1 MRSIVILA
9 MCLITAFSLV
19 TPAVAASLRV
29 APVILDLSAPTSAS
43 TIRVWNDAQRPINVQ
58 IRVFRWTQ
66 QNGDDVYETA
76 SDVAASPPITTLQ
89 PGGENIVRIVRTTKQ
104 PVQAE
109 ESYRLVVDELPSPS
123 RQHAGTV
130 TLVVRHSIP
139 VFFADPDI
147 QDALPSWSVEK
158 RQNGYMVSVRNDGD
172 RRFKVSNLSLST
184 DGTVVAQ
191 HEGLVG
197 YVLGSSTASWFV
209 PEMSRRDISEGAV
222 TITADSETG
231 RFDATARISGG

>member
-1 MRSIVILA
+1 MRSIARFVT
-9 MCLITAFSLV
+9 CFITALSLSA
-19 TPAVAASLRV
+19 PSVAASLRV

-43 TIRVWNDAQRPINVQ
+43 TIRIWNDAQRPINVQ
-58 IRVFRWTQ
+58 VRVFRWTQ
-66 QNGDDVYETA
+66 QNGNDVYETA

-139 VFFADPDI
+139 VFFAEPDVK
-147 QDALPSWSVEK
+147 DAHPSWSVEK

-172 RRFKVSNLSLST
+172 RRFKVSNLSLIS

-209 PEMSRRDISEGAV
+209 PEKGRSDISEGAV